1 MIELPIGSCQSSP
14 CGACQC
20 VMTRRIRFVNK
31 VRERRFRELALFNS
45 RIHRA
50 GAKAAVEPGF
60 IDESRKSAAA
70 D

>member
-1 MIELPIGSCQSSP
+1 
-14 CGACQC
+14 
-20 VMTRRIRFVNK
+20 MTRRIRFVNK